1 MGKII
6 EFNFGGDNPEKP
18 KDETPEVAPDPATD
32 QESVIE
38 LPNIEVEGVIR
49 DGSIGR
55 AYARHA
61 ELKNFFKTTLQEKK
75 ETYDANQALI
85 ATYAMQQVCELIA
98 HVHENELKQKP
109 TFYKAL
115 YDRFVTILDL
125 ARKTNRKKMRDAGTQ
140 HMSEDWEIISNP
152 DGLSL
157 EQFKILSGKA
167 VMIFKNGD
175 PKDPDMRDRP
185 IIATIYVSTGIKNGN
200 IVPSLEIRTRK
211 NPTTG
216 QGGIRFQLMGDDLTN
231 FMKGAYRIIEIDGGK
246 MTFADE
252 QDPLQS

>member
-6 EFNFGGDNPEKP
+6 EFNFGGGNQEKP
-18 KDETPEVAPDPATD
+18 KDETPEVTPDSATE

-49 DGSIGR
+49 DGFIGP
-55 AYARHA
+55 AYARHT
-61 ELKNFFKTTLQEKK
+61 ELINFFKSTLQEKQDVY
-75 ETYDANQALI
+75 ETNRALI
-85 ATYAMQQVCELIA
+85 ATYTMQQVCELIA
-98 HVHENELKQKP
+98 HVNENELKQKP

-115 YDRFVTILDL
+115 YDRFITILDL
-125 ARKTNRKKMRDAGTQ
+125 ARKTNRKKIRDAGTQ

-175 PKDPDMRDRP
+175 ARDPDMRDRP
-185 IIATIYVSTGIKNGN
+185 IVAKIYVSDGIKNGVM
-200 IVPSLEIRTRK
+200 VPSLEIRTRK
-211 NPTTG
+211 SPTTG

-231 FMKGAYRIIEIDGGK
+231 FMKGAYRIIEIDGK
-246 MTFADE
+246 EMTFADE
-252 QDPLQS
+252 QNPLES